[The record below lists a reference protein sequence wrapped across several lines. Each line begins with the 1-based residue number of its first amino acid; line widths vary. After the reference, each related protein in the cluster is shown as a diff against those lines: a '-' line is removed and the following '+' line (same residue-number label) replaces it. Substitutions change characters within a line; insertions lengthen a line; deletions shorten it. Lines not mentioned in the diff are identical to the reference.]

1 MSDPAEQD
9 APRRHK
15 PLACKR
21 CRHRKQKCTEVRP
34 CDNCTQSGSECIPTI
49 SAPTRPPLEA
59 DYVQRLEE
67 RVAQLEA
74 LIPQERLDHID
85 AAQQRDQLR
94 SDSKSELRSSHDA
107 SHSYQAANQLESP
120 LQYET
125 GKFGAAVP
133 WEATPAAKGPTDIFG
148 ALSGIYSPQ
157 LQMGH
162 DEAVREV
169 PDLDPETER
178 SLTQTYFDMAHSQY
192 PFLLKHEFLQWAE
205 SWRTARDSLTS
216 TCHWKGFFVH
226 MVYSIAFL
234 MTKTRPNGLTKS
246 QALYTLATSR
256 YLPYIVQ
263 SPDLILRAQGFLLL
277 TIYALHMPSHES
289 IIALSSSTYTFNI
302 EGGFSGV
309 RMELIE
315 QSAAHMTFHT
325 RFQII
330 TLRCKQFFDN
340 IGDDQLLTVASN
352 SHATSQLLD
361 YSSPTSVS
369 AALHV
374 LKSRMLESEIQETLL
389 SKDFVADSNP
399 ADVWRMSIMH
409 KLNAWD
415 NHSEALSEPS
425 RKGYVSPGWLKMIYY
440 YNLIMLYRPTRM
452 TAKGLTGDLSLQACC
467 QALLMFRKF
476 QMAREIAK
484 PWLGLLTQFQIGV
497 NLLYCFY
504 ATPILHWK
512 ESYKSVDVSDA
523 IRACSSTLA
532 ILSERWVEAECV
544 RDVFEILAREI
555 PIGQTWER
563 PTAIRQAGRTGI
575 EENWNNMSKIVIHRP
590 TLRMIHEMATKEFV
604 RDDTGDI
611 ADGAIHPSI
620 VADGSSAEAANLMH
634 GMDLQW
640 VDSTNP
646 ALNMYNNFES
656 TTNIGAISDH
666 GYY

>member
-15 PLACKR
+15 PLAFR
-21 CRHRKQKCTEVRP
+21 IR
-34 CDNCTQSGSECIPTI
+34 
-49 SAPTRPPLEA
+49 
-59 DYVQRLEE
+59 YVQRLEE

-85 AAQQRDQLR
+85 AAQQRDQLK
-94 SDSKSELRSSHDA
+94 SDSR
-107 SHSYQAANQLESP
+107 SP
-120 LQYET
+120 LRYET
-125 GKFGAAVP
+125 GKFGAAAP
-133 WEATPAAKGPTDIFG
+133 WEAAPAAKGPTDIFG

-178 SLTQTYFDMAHSQY
+178 SLIQTYFDMAHSQY

-246 QALYTLATSR
+246 Q
-256 YLPYIVQ
+256 

-277 TIYALHMPSHES
+277 TVYALHMPSHES
-289 IIALSSSTYTFNI
+289 IIALSSST
-302 EGGFSGV
+302 V
-309 RMELIE
+309 RLCVMAQLHLAETEPAPINCDAVVHIQHRRRVFWCASSHHGASKLASITGKGP
-315 QSAAHMTFHT
+315 SADHS
-325 RFQII
+325 
-330 TLRCKQFFDN
+330 QFFDN

-352 SHATSQLLD
+352 GHATSQFLD
-361 YSSPTSVS
+361 CSSPTSVS

-374 LKSRMLESEIQETLL
+374 LKSRTLESEIQETLL
-389 SKDFVADSNP
+389 SKNFVVDSSQ
-399 ADVWRMSIMH
+399 ADVWRIGIMQ
-409 KLNAWD
+409 KLNAWG

-504 ATPILHWK
+504 ATPISHWK

-544 RDVFEILAREI
+544 RDVFEILAREM

-575 EENWNNMSKIVIHRP
+575 EANWNNMSKIVIHRP

-604 RDDTGDI
+604 CDDTGDM

-620 VADGSSAEAANLMH
+620 VADGSSGEAANLMH
-634 GMDLQW
+634 GLDLQW

>member
-85 AAQQRDQLR
+85 AAQQRDQLK
-94 SDSKSELRSSHDA
+94 SDSRSELRSSHDG

-125 GKFGAAVP
+125 GKFGAAVL
-133 WEATPAAKGPTDIFG
+133 WEATPAAKSPTDIFG

-178 SLTQTYFDMAHSQY
+178 SLIQTYFDMAHSQY

-246 QALYTLATSR
+246 Q
-256 YLPYIVQ
+256 
-263 SPDLILRAQGFLLL
+263 
-277 TIYALHMPSHES
+277 
-289 IIALSSSTYTFNI
+289 
-302 EGGFSGV
+302 
-309 RMELIE
+309 
-315 QSAAHMTFHT
+315 
-325 RFQII
+325 
-330 TLRCKQFFDN
+330 FFDN

-352 SHATSQLLD
+352 GHATTQLLD
-361 YSSPTSVS
+361 CSSPTSVS

-374 LKSRMLESEIQETLL
+374 LKSRTLESEIQETLL
-389 SKDFVADSNP
+389 SKNFVVDSSQ
-399 ADVWRMSIMH
+399 ADVWRMGIMQ
-409 KLNAWD
+409 KLNAWS

-504 ATPILHWK
+504 ATPISHWK

-604 RDDTGDI
+604 RDDTGDM